1 MIYDLYI
8 FDEVENVGDIINF
21 LSTYVGNYKE
31 YPMSIIDLSL
41 VVSKFHLKYG
51 FFYACHK
58 FETNTMKSDFLF
70 DEVIYCL
77 SPSSR
82 IHESLK
88 IYEINPSTNQMAI
101 IFKADE
107 PMHESFKIFL
117 DQFVS
122 IIKAKVTYNNN
133 DELFNLSIKSKD
145 PRILKTFKL
154 SSNEVEDGNI
164 EKSIITRIATK
175 HII

>member
-1 MIYDLYI
+1 
-8 FDEVENVGDIINF
+8 
-21 LSTYVGNYKE
+21 
-31 YPMSIIDLSL
+31 
-41 VVSKFHLKYG
+41 
-51 FFYACHK
+51 
-58 FETNTMKSDFLF
+58 
-70 DEVIYCL
+70 
-77 SPSSR
+77 
-82 IHESLK
+82 
-88 IYEINPSTNQMAI
+88 MAI

>member
-70 DEVIYCL
+70 T
-77 SPSSR
+77 
-82 IHESLK
+82 SL
-88 IYEINPSTNQMAI
+88 
-101 IFKADE
+101 
-107 PMHESFKIFL
+107 
-117 DQFVS
+117 
-122 IIKAKVTYNNN
+122 
-133 DELFNLSIKSKD
+133 
-145 PRILKTFKL
+145 
-154 SSNEVEDGNI
+154 
-164 EKSIITRIATK
+164 
-175 HII
+175 